1 LTARAIPASLALIMS
16 YHVFDLRT
24 LRLALSGA
32 ILGVAVMGL
41 ISQFPYHDAVGAVL
55 GGLSVLVAKA
65 RHFI

>member
-1 LTARAIPASLALIMS
+1 MS

-32 ILGVAVMGL
+32 ILGAAVMGL
-41 ISQFPYHDAVGAVL
+41 ISHFPYHDAVGAVL
-55 GGLSVLVAKA
+55 GSLSVLIAKA